1 MWCVIQVKGSQE
13 LQIQRQLESAGYQA
27 LVPRESRLIR
37 SGGAWMQREYILFP
51 NYVFVET
58 EFKAEDFYKIKGIN
72 GVQRFLGDK
81 TSPSTLT
88 FLEEEWVKILNN
100 DGHPLEPTEVTVDE
114 DGNVIILK
122 GILLK
127 FKSRIKSFNKR
138 QRKATFEITVC
149 NEIKEIT
156 LSLNVI
162 DTTKPTETNG

>member
-13 LQIQRQLESAGYQA
+13 LQIQKQLELAGYQA

-51 NYVFVET
+51 NYVFVQT
-58 EFKAEDFYKIKGIN
+58 EFKAEDFYKIKDIN

-122 GILLK
+122 
-127 FKSRIKSFNKR
+127 
-138 QRKATFEITVC
+138 AE
-149 NEIKEIT
+149 
-156 LSLNVI
+156 
-162 DTTKPTETNG
+162 

>member
-1 MWCVIQVKGSQE
+1 MVCDTSERK
-13 LQIQRQLESAGYQA
+13 
-27 LVPRESRLIR
+27 PRASNTEAIR
-37 SGGAWMQREYILFP
+37 VGWVSSSCSKRKSLDSFRMQREYILFP
-51 NYVFVET
+51 NYVFVQT

-72 GVQRFLGDK
+72 GVQRFLGNK